1 VAWTETDERP
11 HLSSISKPHHIF
23 NSIFT
28 VNTPILYI
36 SMYIQGMFLS
46 LTRFNSLEPGNVT
59 CDFEESSGCHY
70 AFGSH
75 FVWREGYIH
84 HLPSIDH
91 TIGNESGM
99 YIEIYNIGVLTVN
112 IDLNM

>member
-23 NSIFT
+23 KSIFT
-28 VNTPILYI
+28 V
-36 SMYIQGMFLS
+36 
-46 LTRFNSLEPGNVT
+46 PGNVT
-59 CDFEESSGCHY
+59 CDFEESSGCDY

-112 IDLNM
+112 IELNMW

>member
-1 VAWTETDERP
+1 
-11 HLSSISKPHHIF
+11 
-23 NSIFT
+23 
-28 VNTPILYI
+28 
-36 SMYIQGMFLS
+36 MS

-59 CDFEESSGCHY
+59 CDFEESSGCDY

-112 IDLNM
+112 IELNMWWGLEMEERWGLSSVSVQAT

>member
-1 VAWTETDERP
+1 MCTKKGT
-11 HLSSISKPHHIF
+11 F
-23 NSIFT
+23 F
-28 VNTPILYI
+28 
-36 SMYIQGMFLS
+36 S
-46 LTRFNSLEPGNVT
+46 LARFNSLEPGNVT
-59 CDFEESSGCHY
+59 CDFEESSGCEY

-112 IDLNM
+112 IELNMWRGLETEER

>member
-1 VAWTETDERP
+1 LQILLQDKYNIGV
-11 HLSSISKPHHIF
+11 L
-23 NSIFT
+23 T
-28 VNTPILYI
+28 VNIEFMWLGLKR
-36 SMYIQGMFLS
+36 M
-46 LTRFNSLEPGNVT
+46 VT
-59 CDFEESSGCHY
+59 CDFEESSGCEY

-112 IDLNM
+112 IELNMW

>member
-1 VAWTETDERP
+1 MSGILLFCNVIIKSSVLKISCVQRRER
-11 HLSSISKPHHIF
+11 F
-23 NSIFT
+23 F
-28 VNTPILYI
+28 
-36 SMYIQGMFLS
+36 S
-46 LTRFNSLEPGNVT
+46 LARFNSLEPGNVT
-59 CDFEESSGCHY
+59 CDFEESSGCEY

-112 IDLNM
+112 IEFMWQGLEMEER